1 MEPAERTAK
10 SLAPKP
16 LRTKPR
22 RARSGRPRRFDWI
35 IEHLL
40 AEGLI
45 AGAILGWWLLSLGLP
60 DYVMPGPLTVA
71 EALVQLFIDAEF
83 LRHTISSTVRVVTSV
98 IVSVVLGWALAQLP
112 LRYPIAQVIVHDRIK
127 PFLNS
132 FPSVGWAILA
142 VIWFGTS
149 DTSIVFVEVA
159 ILTPFCLVNISE
171 GLRELDRD
179 LVEMG
184 RSFTR
189 KRLRTF
195 FKITVPLLMPYVM
208 AAVRIAYGVG
218 WKIAL
223 VAELFGAETGL
234 GFLMQ
239 RAQTLADAATV
250 FATCFAI
257 VLIFF
262 LGEKLVIDPLAR
274 RFQHR

>member
-1 MEPAERTAK
+1 MERADTLRVRKRRRVGK
-10 SLAPKP
+10 SNW
-16 LRTKPR
+16 
-22 RARSGRPRRFDWI
+22 FV
-35 IEHLL
+35 EHLF

-45 AGAILGWWLLSLGLP
+45 VAAILGWWALSLGMP
-60 DYVMPGPLTVA
+60 DYVMPGPLTVG
-71 EALVQLFIDAEF
+71 EALVRLFVEWEF
-83 LRHTISSTVRVVTSV
+83 LGHTIWSTIRVVASV
-98 IVSVVLGWALAQLP
+98 IIAVLLGWALAQLP
-112 LRYPIAQVIVHDRIK
+112 MRYPIAREIVHDRIK

-149 DTSIVFVEVA
+149 DGSIIFVEVA

-171 GLRELDRD
+171 GLKELDGE
-179 LVEMG
+179 LIEMG
-184 RSFTR
+184 ESFTR
-189 KRLRTF
+189 NRRKAF

-239 RAQTLADAATV
+239 RAQTLADASTV

-262 LGEKLVIDPLAR
+262 AGEKLVIDPLAR

>member
-1 MEPAERTAK
+1 MDRSDT
-10 SLAPKP
+10 
-16 LRTKPR
+16 LRVRKRR
-22 RARSGRPRRFDWI
+22 RADKSNWLV
-35 IEHLL
+35 EHLF

-45 AGAILGWWLLSLGLP
+45 VAAILGWWLLSLGMP
-60 DYVMPGPLTVA
+60 DYVMPGPLVVG
-71 EALVQLFIDAEF
+71 EALVRLFIEPEF
-83 LRHTISSTVRVVTSV
+83 LGHTLSSTVRVVASV
-98 IVSVVLGWALAQLP
+98 IIAVLLGWALAQLP
-112 LRYPIAQVIVHDRIK
+112 MRYPIAREIVHDRIK

-142 VIWFGTS
+142 VIWFGAS
-149 DTSIVFVEVA
+149 DGSIIFVEVA

-171 GLRELDRD
+171 GLKELDGE
-179 LVEMG
+179 LIEMG
-184 RSFTR
+184 ESFTR
-189 KRLRTF
+189 NRRKAF

-239 RAQTLADAATV
+239 RAQTLADASTV

-262 LGEKLVIDPLAR
+262 AGEKLVIDPLAR

>member
-1 MEPAERTAK
+1 MARAESA
-10 SLAPKP
+10 
-16 LRTKPR
+16 LRVRKAR
-22 RARSGRPRRFDWI
+22 RAGGPSRLL
-35 IEHLL
+35 EHVF

-45 AGAILGWWLLSLGLP
+45 VAAILGWWALSLGMP
-60 DYVMPGPLTVA
+60 DYVMPGPLVVGRALVKLFVEPEFLGHTVA
-71 EALVQLFIDAEF
+71 S
-83 LRHTISSTVRVVTSV
+83 TIRVVASV
-98 IVSVVLGWALAQLP
+98 LIAVLLGWGLAQLAD
-112 LRYPIAQVIVHDRIK
+112 RYPLAREIVHDRIK

-142 VIWFGTS
+142 VIWFGSS
-149 DTSIVFVEVA
+149 DGSIIFVEVA

-171 GLRELDRD
+171 GLKELDGE
-179 LVEMG
+179 LIEMG
-184 RSFTR
+184 ESFTR
-189 KRLRTF
+189 NRRKAFL
-195 FKITVPLLMPYVM
+195 KITVPLLMPYVM

-239 RAQTLADAATV
+239 RAQTLADASTV

-262 LGEKLVIDPLAR
+262 AGEKLVIDPVAR

>member
-1 MEPAERTAK
+1 MARAESTTAAK
-10 SLAPKP
+10 RA
-16 LRTKPR
+16 R
-22 RARSGRPRRFDWI
+22 RARRMDRPNRLL
-35 IEHLL
+35 EHIF

-45 AGAILGWWLLSLGLP
+45 LAAILGWWLLSLGMP
-60 DYVMPGPLTVA
+60 DYVMPGPLVVG
-71 EALVQLFIDAEF
+71 EALVRLFIEAEF
-83 LRHTISSTVRVVTSV
+83 LGHTMWSTMRVVASV
-98 IVSVVLGWALAQLP
+98 IIAVLLGWALAQLP
-112 LRYPIAQVIVHDRIK
+112 LRYPIAREIVHDRIK

-142 VIWFGTS
+142 VIWIGTS
-149 DTSIVFVEVA
+149 DGAIIFVEVA

-171 GLRELDRD
+171 GLKELDRE
-179 LVEMG
+179 LIEMG
-184 RSFTR
+184 QSFTR
-189 KRLRTF
+189 NRWKAF
-195 FKITVPLLMPYVM
+195 FKITVPMLMPYVM

-239 RAQTLADAATV
+239 RAQTLADAPTV

-262 LGEKLVIDPLAR
+262 AGEKLVIDPLAR

>member
-1 MEPAERTAK
+1 MDRAEST
-10 SLAPKP
+10 
-16 LRTKPR
+16 LRVRKRR
-22 RARSGRPRRFDWI
+22 RADKPHWFV
-35 IEHLL
+35 EHLF

-45 AGAILGWWLLSLGLP
+45 VVAIVGWWLLSLGMP
-60 DYVMPGPLTVA
+60 DYVMPGPLTVG
-71 EALVQLFIDAEF
+71 EALVRLFIEPEF
-83 LRHTISSTVRVVTSV
+83 LGHTVWSTIRVVASV
-98 IVSVVLGWALAQLP
+98 IIAVLLGWALAQLP
-112 LRYPIAQVIVHDRIK
+112 LRYPIAREIVHDRIK

-149 DTSIVFVEVA
+149 DGSIIFVEVA

-171 GLRELDRD
+171 GLKELDGE
-179 LVEMG
+179 LIEMG
-184 RSFTR
+184 ESFTR
-189 KRLRTF
+189 NRRKAF
-195 FKITVPLLMPYVM
+195 FKIAVPLLMPYVM

-239 RAQTLADAATV
+239 RAQTLADASTV

-262 LGEKLVIDPLAR
+262 AGEKLVIDPLAR

>member
-1 MEPAERTAK
+1 MDRSEAT
-10 SLAPKP
+10 
-16 LRTKPR
+16 LRVQKRR
-22 RARSGRPRRFDWI
+22 RADRPNRLL
-35 IEHLL
+35 EHVF

-45 AGAILGWWLLSLGLP
+45 VAAILGWWALSLNMP
-60 DYVMPGPLTVA
+60 DYVMPGPLVVG
-71 EALVQLFIDAEF
+71 EALIKLFVEPQF
-83 LRHTISSTVRVVTSV
+83 LGHTVWSTIRVVASV
-98 IVSVVLGWALAQLP
+98 IIAVLLGWSLAQLAH
-112 LRYPIAQVIVHDRIK
+112 RYPLVREIVHDRIK

-142 VIWFGTS
+142 VIWFGAS
-149 DTSIVFVEVA
+149 NGSIIFVEVA

-171 GLRELDRD
+171 GLKELDAE
-179 LVEMG
+179 LIEMG
-184 RSFTR
+184 ESFTR
-189 KRLRTF
+189 NRRKAFL
-195 FKITVPLLMPYVM
+195 KITVPLLMPYVM

-239 RAQTLADAATV
+239 RAQTLADASTV

-262 LGEKLVIDPLAR
+262 AGEKLVIDPLAR

>member
-1 MEPAERTAK
+1 MERADGAVRIKRRRRTD
-10 SLAPKP
+10 
-16 LRTKPR
+16 
-22 RARSGRPRRFDWI
+22 RPNRLL
-35 IEHLL
+35 EHVY

-45 AGAILGWWLLSLGLP
+45 VVAVLGWWALSLGMP
-60 DYVMPGPLTVA
+60 DYVMPGPLVVGR
-71 EALVQLFIDAEF
+71 ALVQLFVEPEF
-83 LRHTISSTVRVVTSV
+83 LGHTLWSTLRVVASV
-98 IVSVVLGWALAQLP
+98 IVAVLLGWALAQLAHRTP
-112 LRYPIAQVIVHDRIK
+112 LAREIVHDRIK

-149 DTSIVFVEVA
+149 DGSIVFVEVA

-171 GLRELDRD
+171 GLKELDGE

-184 RSFTR
+184 ESFTR
-189 KRLRTF
+189 NRRRAF

-262 LGEKLVIDPLAR
+262 AGEKLVIDPLAR

>member
-1 MEPAERTAK
+1 MDRADTLRVAK
-10 SLAPKP
+10 
-16 LRTKPR
+16 RR
-22 RARSGRPRRFDWI
+22 RAGKSSWFV
-35 IEHLL
+35 EHLF

-45 AGAILGWWLLSLGLP
+45 VAAILGWWALSLSMP
-60 DYVMPGPLTVA
+60 AYVMPGPLTVGKA
-71 EALVQLFIDAEF
+71 IVQLFVDPEF
-83 LRHTISSTVRVVTSV
+83 LGHTVWSTIRVVASV
-98 IVSVVLGWALAQLP
+98 IIAVLLGWALAQLP
-112 LRYPIAQVIVHDRIK
+112 HRYPIAREIVHDRIK

-149 DTSIVFVEVA
+149 DGSIIFVEVA

-171 GLRELDRD
+171 GLKELDGE
-179 LVEMG
+179 LIEMG
-184 RSFTR
+184 ESFTR
-189 KRLRTF
+189 NRRKAF

-239 RAQTLADAATV
+239 RAQTLADASTV

-262 LGEKLVIDPLAR
+262 AGEKLVIDPLAR